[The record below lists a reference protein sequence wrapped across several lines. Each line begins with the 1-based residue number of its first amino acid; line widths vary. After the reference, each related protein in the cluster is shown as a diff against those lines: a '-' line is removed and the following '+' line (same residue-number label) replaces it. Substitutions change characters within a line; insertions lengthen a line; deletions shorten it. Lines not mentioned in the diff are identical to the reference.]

1 MHFVWK
7 FYFGCS
13 LGQWYPNHL
22 LLIFLIFIFMFR
34 DTGGWLRKPRNQ
46 ILPLLDSWWAI
57 QTSCF
62 SLWYSDF
69 SLCIEWCIAIAVLFK
84 VWLQGSLHTR
94 AQALGDLAN
103 WMLFWNKNEKCL
115 KLLISKYSML
125 RPKLPDYKLIN
136 NGSLFF
142 LYLAWLSSTSSL

>member
-13 LGQWYPNHL
+13 LGQWCPNHL

-34 DTGGWLRKPRNQ
+34 DTGGWLRKPINQ
-46 ILPLLDSWWAI
+46 ILPLLNSCWAI

-84 VWLQGSLHTR
+84 AWLQGSLHTR

-103 WMLFWNKNEKCL
+103 WMLFRNKNEKCL

-125 RPKLPDYKLIN
+125 RPKLPDYKLMN